1 MVRAVVTRLLQAVPT
16 LLGVTLLVFIVVRL
30 TGDPTSVLLPPETPP
45 EQVEEFRRAHGLDL
59 PLFAQYFAFIGNLL
73 GGDLGN
79 SLRYGVPVAQLI
91 TDRLPATLEL
101 TLGAVIFSTT
111 VGLILGIVGAL
122 RRGGAV
128 DYAGRFLAL
137 AGQAVPTFF
146 LGILLILLFGVV
158 LQALPTVGRGTF
170 ANLILPSVTL
180 GFFLLPLVLRVARG
194 SVLDVIHQ
202 DYVRTARS
210 KGMSETRV
218 VGVHVLK
225 SALIPVV
232 TVLGLQVGAA
242 LSGAVVT
249 EIVFAWPGLGQ
260 LLVNAV
266 STRDFPV
273 VQGVVLFA
281 AVVFVGINL
290 LVDIAYSLLD
300 PRIRLS

>member
-1 MVRAVVTRLLQAVPT
+1 
-16 LLGVTLLVFIVVRL
+16 VTLLVFVVVRL
-30 TGDPTSVLLPPETPP
+30 TGDPTSVLLPPETPA
-45 EQVEEFRRAHGLDL
+45 EQVEEFRRANGLDL
-59 PLFAQYFAFIGNLL
+59 PLITQYFTFLGNLL
-73 GGDLGN
+73 TGDLGN
-79 SLRYGVPVAQLI
+79 SLRYGVPVSQLI
-91 TDRLPATLEL
+91 AERLPATLEL

-111 VGLILGIVGAL
+111 VGLILGVLGAL

-158 LQALPTVGRGTF
+158 LQALPTVGRGTL

-194 SVLDVIHQ
+194 SVLDVVHQ

-210 KGMSETRV
+210 KGMSEARV
-218 VGVHVLK
+218 VSVHVLK

-281 AVVFVGINL
+281 AAVFVGINL